1 MSLSSVQNP
10 DKGATRRIL
19 GGLQR
24 LANPSFQVMAIRVGG
39 AGLALGAQVLA
50 SRIMGAEEFGRYAL
64 VLVYLLLFGHFATFG
79 TAQLLCR
86 LLAEYLERGEKGR
99 ALGLL
104 QFAVA
109 ATLGVSLT
117 VVVIGLGLIHG
128 PLPLLEPQ
136 YASLATLALAAIPL
150 LALQDFLEAIGRGID
165 RPTLGIGPVY
175 LLRHIVIIGGLALL
189 LAIGFA
195 VEATTVIA
203 LTIAGLFATMA
214 IQFAL
219 LWPHLRPLIR
229 DAKPHFSTSDWIR
242 TALPIASV
250 DVAEVLFANA
260 DILILGFFVP
270 PETVALYFAA
280 SRLAQILAYVPYG
293 VTAVTAQKY
302 AQLAAANKRAELQAL
317 IRRSAQL
324 ATSVA
329 FAGAVLLSIFGGL
342 LLSFFGPEFTSV
354 HGFIPVLCLGIVLA
368 CALGP
373 GEDVLT
379 MLGEE
384 RACSIA
390 FLLALLINLVVALS
404 LVPMLGPV
412 GAALGA
418 VTGLTARGVLMA
430 WFARKRLGLVLPV
443 FAGGK
448 NVSRGELHA

>member
-10 DKGATRRIL
+10 DKGASRRIL
-19 GGLQR
+19 GGLQE
-24 LANPSFQVMAIRVGG
+24 LANPSFHVMAIRIGG
-39 AGLALGAQVLA
+39 AGLALAAQVLA

-86 LLAEYLERGEKGR
+86 LLAEYLERGERGR

-104 QFAVA
+104 QFAVT

-117 VVVIGLGLIHG
+117 VVVIGFGLIHG
-128 PLPLLEPQ
+128 PLLLLEPQ
-136 YASLATLALAAIPL
+136 YASLATLALAAIPP

-175 LLRHIVIIGGLALL
+175 LLRHIVIIGGLATL

-195 VEATTVIA
+195 VDATTVVA
-203 LTIAGLFATMA
+203 LTIAGLLATIA

-229 DAKPHFSTSDWIR
+229 DAKPQFSIRAWIK

-317 IRRSAQL
+317 IRRSTRL
-324 ATSVA
+324 ATTVA
-329 FAGAVLLSIFGGL
+329 LAGAVLLSIFGGV
-342 LLSFFGPEFTSV
+342 LLSFFGPEFTSA
-354 HGFIPVLCLGIVLA
+354 HGFIPVLCLGIVIA

-390 FLLALLINLVVALS
+390 FLLALLINLAVALC

-418 VTGLTARGVLMA
+418 VTGLAVRGVLMA

-443 FAGGK
+443 FAGR
-448 NVSRGELHA
+448 VM